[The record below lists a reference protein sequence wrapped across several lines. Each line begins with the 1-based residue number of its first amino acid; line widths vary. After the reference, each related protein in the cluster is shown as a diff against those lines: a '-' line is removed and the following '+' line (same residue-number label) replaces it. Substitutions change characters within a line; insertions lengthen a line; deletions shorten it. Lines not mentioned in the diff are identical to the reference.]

1 MYKVFDFKCKTCQHV
16 ELNVLVKPDS
26 VTACQECGDTMTK
39 LVSAPG
45 LLKTNFHDKPKVRDK
60 VK

>member
-1 MYKVFDFKCKTCQHV
+1 MYKVFDYKCNYCQV
-16 ELNVLVKPDS
+16 IEPNVLVKPDEAP
-26 VTACQECGDTMTK
+26 VCKECGEEMIK